1 MHADFLLTAAEVSG
15 ALLGF
20 VGVILVLGRRSEGIH
35 GHRDRSGLFHLAYT
49 ASGALFFSL
58 LMYVFLASFNQPE
71 LVWRAGVGVCT
82 IHITVGNYK
91 AIVEGRRGGNRLSTF
106 VRNTL
111 TVFTFVVIGM
121 NIAVI
126 FGFLTALAPFA
137 FMVSITLLIA
147 VAVSYFLPFVF
158 GNAESDA

>member
-1 MHADFLLTAAEVSG
+1 
-15 ALLGF
+15 
-20 VGVILVLGRRSEGIH
+20 
-35 GHRDRSGLFHLAYT
+35 
-49 ASGALFFSL
+49 
-58 LMYVFLASFNQPE
+58 
-71 LVWRAGVGVCT
+71 
-82 IHITVGNYK
+82 
-91 AIVEGRRGGNRLSTF
+91 
-106 VRNTL
+106 
-111 TVFTFVVIGM
+111 M